1 MTTDWLRRLS
11 LVPLAAIALA
21 ALFAPA
27 LAPSS
32 PATQFADRVYAPP
45 MRVHLRDASGWRA
58 PFVYPQVLENRL
70 LSRFGEDR
78 SRPTPLIWLAN
89 GHVIS
94 VPNDR
99 GPLLLLG
106 ADSLGRD
113 VFSRLLDGTSRSLGV
128 AVAGT
133 LGAVL
138 LGALIGG
145 IAGSQGGRVERGLM
159 LAADFIVVLPGA
171 YLVLV
176 LRGLLPIVLEPRT
189 VFILIT
195 TLFAV
200 SAWPHV
206 ARGVRAIVATE
217 RSRDY
222 AEAARASGAGPLRVA
237 WHLLPA
243 ARGFLAVQVVLLVPA
258 LLVAEATVSYF
269 GLGFVDPTA
278 SWGTMLTD
286 AGNIVMMAEAPWLL
300 APAVAIF
307 VVVLSLNVLSGA
319 RTEHAL
325 FASGAPISSRS

>member
-1 MTTDWLRRLS
+1 MTSGKLRRLS

-27 LAPSS
+27 LALHS

-45 MRVHLRDASGWRA
+45 MRVHLRDASGWHA

-70 LSRFGEDR
+70 LRRFAEDKN
-78 SRPTPLIWLAN
+78 RPTPLVWFAN

-94 VPNDR
+94 IPDAR

-133 LGAVL
+133 FGAIL
-138 LGALIGG
+138 IGALIGG
-145 IAGSQGGRVERGLM
+145 IAGSQGGRVERALM

-176 LRGLLPIVLEPRT
+176 LRGLLPIVLEPQT
-189 VFILIT
+189 VFLLIT

-206 ARGVRAIVATE
+206 ARGVRAVVAAE
-217 RSRDY
+217 RVRDY

-237 WHLLPA
+237 SQLLPA
-243 ARGFLAVQVVLLVPA
+243 ARGFLAVEVVLLVPA
-258 LLVAEATVSYF
+258 LLVSEATVSYF
-269 GLGFVDPTA
+269 GLGFVEPTA
-278 SWGTMLTD
+278 SWGTMLRDT
-286 AGNIVMMAEAPWLL
+286 GNVSMMADAPWLL
-300 APAVAIF
+300 APAAAIF
-307 VVVLSLNVLSGA
+307 VVVLSLNLLSGT

-325 FASGAPISSRS
+325 FASAAPISSRS

>member
-1 MTTDWLRRLS
+1 MTPGWPQRLG
-11 LVPLAAIALA
+11 LVPLAFIAFA

-27 LAPSS
+27 LSPHSPS
-32 PATQFADRVYAPP
+32 TQFADRAYAPP

-58 PFVYPQVLENRL
+58 PFVYPQL
-70 LSRFGEDR
+70 LEDR
-78 SRPTPLIWLAN
+78 LMRRFREDTSRPTPLSWFAY
-89 GHVIS
+89 GHLVSI
-94 VPNDR
+94 PNDR
-99 GPLLLLG
+99 GPLLLFG

-133 LGAVL
+133 FGAVLIGAL
-138 LGALIGG
+138 LGAL
-145 IAGSQGGRVERGLM
+145 AGSQGGRLERVLM

-176 LRGLLPIVLEPRT
+176 LRGLLPIVLEAQT
-189 VFILIT
+189 VFVLIT

-206 ARGVRAIVATE
+206 ARGVRAIVSAE

-237 WHLLPA
+237 AQLLPA
-243 ARGFLAVQVVLLVPA
+243 ARGFLAVEVVLLVPA
-258 LLVAEATVSYF
+258 LLVGEATVSYF
-269 GLGFVDPTA
+269 GLGFVDPAA
-278 SWGTMLTD
+278 SWGTLLADT
-286 AGNIVMMAEAPWLL
+286 GNVSMMADAPWLL

-307 VVVLSLNVLSGA
+307 VVVLSLNLLSGA

-325 FASGAPISSRS
+325 LAGAAPISSRS